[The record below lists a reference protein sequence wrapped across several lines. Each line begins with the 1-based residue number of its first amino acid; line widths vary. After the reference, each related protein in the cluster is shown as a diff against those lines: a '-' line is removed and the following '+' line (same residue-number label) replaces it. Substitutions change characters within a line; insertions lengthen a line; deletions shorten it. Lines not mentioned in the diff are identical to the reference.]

1 MFQETLSGVS
11 RVHEGNGPAPQK
23 EEPKSVQLTMGDV
36 YRLLVERLDRQLE
49 IMDSRFDRQL
59 RQLRQSFSVFSV
71 IRWLLKKRPVLIP
84 RQDKVSPSRAARGYG
99 NSRDERRSRR
109 R

>member
-11 RVHEGNGPAPQK
+11 RVYEGNGPAPQK
-23 EEPKSVQLTMGDV
+23 EELKSGQLTMGDV

-71 IRWLLKKRPVLIP
+71 IRWLLRKRPVLIP
-84 RQDKVSPSRAARGYG
+84 RQDKVSLSRAARGYG
-99 NSRDERRSRR
+99 SSRGERRSRR